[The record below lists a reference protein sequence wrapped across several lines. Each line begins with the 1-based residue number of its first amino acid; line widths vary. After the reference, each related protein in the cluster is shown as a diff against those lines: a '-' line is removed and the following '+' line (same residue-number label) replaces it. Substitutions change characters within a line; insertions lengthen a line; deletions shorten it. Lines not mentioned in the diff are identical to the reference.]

1 MKRNIIQITNPTQ
14 AIPKEKTWYQYYND
28 IFVSVLPSCKIKPY
42 IRRKSEISDALKK
55 TDNPMCFWHSDWQ
68 YNKIEATYGLSK
80 TTKKTFEISVIH
92 ENEIHRIDS
101 LVEQT
106 AIEFQHSLDVSIKEL
121 DSRFLAHKALNYFPV
136 LVLDF
141 TFLSLA
147 DSYLHTLNLKSLV
160 NSKYSRYPDPYSKV
174 GLFVNKLRKW
184 VNTEYYRNG
193 SLFVDFEDVMV
204 WVIPKLR
211 RGYIIYGRDEFVNN
225 VSTLFEIKL
234 KEIEEEKKRI
244 LEETEEEERQ
254 RQIQEED
261 RIENWKRQNQ
271 LKINQNKIDV
281 ETSEDYEFYRRILKE
296 EEVKKKIDA
305 ALFSRGPIKYVS
317 YKSRKSLSSG
327 LLRKYHRYEL
337 YQEVYDSDFELVIEY
352 ITVGKLT
359 GDNKYEYLFAE
370 IVLKREF
377 DRGLRTFYFIKKNGK
392 SAVRSV
398 VRYEIIEDFLH
409 STTCPAITV
418 YDDDGQLVSS
428 DYYLFNVKIENKEEW
443 IVLSS
448 FFDLCGIIEEENLAK
463 YEKTLKKIEASDKWN
478 FIQYYCQNDRIPNY
492 IKEQYYKYRKEEYNI
507 NYY

>member
-1 MKRNIIQITNPTQ
+1 MKRDIIQITNPTQ

-80 TTKKTFEISVIH
+80 TTKKTYEISVIH

-141 TFLSLA
+141 TFLSLV
-147 DSYLHTLNLKSLV
+147 DSYLHSLNLKSLV
-160 NSKYSRYPDPYSKV
+160 NSKYSRYPDPHSNV
-174 GLFVNKLRKW
+174 ALFVNKLRKW
-184 VNTEYYRNG
+184 VNSEYYRNG
-193 SLFVDFEDVMV
+193 SLFVDFEDTMI
-204 WVIPKLR
+204 WIIPQLKH
-211 RGYIIYGRDEFVNN
+211 GYFSYSRDEFVNN

-234 KEIEEEKKRI
+234 KEIEEDRKRI
-244 LEETEEEERQ
+244 LEEKEEEERQ
-254 RQIQEED
+254 RRIQEED

-281 ETSEDYEFYRRILKE
+281 ETSEDYEFYRRVLKE
-296 EEVKKKIDA
+296 EDVKKTIDA

-317 YKSRKSLSSG
+317 YKSSKSLSSG
-327 LLRKYHRYEL
+327 LLRKDHRYEL
-337 YQEVYDSDFELVIEY
+337 YQEVYNSDFELVVEY

-377 DRGLRTFYFIKKNGK
+377 DRGLRTFYYKKKNGK

-409 STTCPAITV
+409 STTYPAITV
-418 YDDDGQLVSS
+418 YDEEGQLVSS
-428 DYYLFNVKIENKEEW
+428 DYYLFNIKIENKEEW
-443 IVLSS
+443 NVLSN
-448 FFDLCGIIEEENLAK
+448 FFDQFGYGDKNELNKYKKTIE
-463 YEKTLKKIEASDKWN
+463 KIEASDKWN
-478 FIQYYCQNDRIPNY
+478 FIQYYCQNDRIPSYIRDQYFKYQREKYSGNY
-492 IKEQYYKYRKEEYNI
+492 K
-507 NYY
+507 